1 MTLLAVETWT
11 WYGITWLIV
20 IVRLLSRRL
29 VVGSVKKYQTDDYLM
44 ILAMVGALCSHAA
57 SFPSSDQW
65 MVLLQACDAALIAC
79 INIVSHTSSN
89 LIDPNRTIA
98 LSPAEISRRRF
109 GSKIIL
115 VAEQLQCTVIWLV
128 KFCLL
133 LMTNLSYNR
142 VVKAVAVYVG
152 VGFVVMEILYFGVW
166 CRPFSQYW
174 AVPPDNV
181 QCSTATHHLITNA
194 TLNISSD
201 VMIILLPM
209 PLFLQSNA
217 TAKIK
222 VALCCIYAVGI
233 FTIVSAALSKYY
245 SFTDPFG
252 ADWTSWYIRESSTAL
267 IVANLPLTWPLVRR
281 VMHISTTNENSSYP
295 DSGTRHSRFFAN
307 LPPSDTIT
315 TTRDSNSRPAFIPS
329 DSQIQLGQDDGIP
342 LEVYQRHDI
351 EVRIDN
357 MTSGKHSSASRES
370 ITTRQRCSVR

>member
-44 ILAMVGALCSHAA
+44 ILAM
-57 SFPSSDQW
+57 
-65 MVLLQACDAALIAC
+65 ACDAALIAC

-133 LMTNLSYNR
+133 LMYNRLTTNLSYNR

-342 LEVYQRHDI
+342 LEFGKSRIHHNQT
-351 EVRIDN
+351 EVL
-357 MTSGKHSSASRES
+357 S
-370 ITTRQRCSVR
+370 